1 MVALGG
7 ITLIGVAYALG
18 AIPWGVVLGRIFTGV
33 DLRGYGSG
41 ATGTTN
47 ALRVLGW
54 KISVAV
60 FVLDFAKGLLPVL
73 IGRWI
78 GLPGW
83 AVASTAIAAVAG
95 HCWSPY
101 IGLRGGKGMAT
112 GAGAAAGLLP
122 WVLVVTPA
130 IILVILRTKY
140 VSLGSLV
147 GSGLGLLL
155 VLIAALLGWSG
166 WWFAGGVAVIVSI
179 IVLKHRGNIRRLLD
193 GTERRFGER
202 APSSRPSTAG
212 HS

>member
-7 ITLIGVAYALG
+7 LALIAGAYALG
-18 AIPWGVVLGRIFTGV
+18 AIPWGVVLGRLFTGV

-60 FVLDFAKGLLPVL
+60 FVLDFVKGLLPVL
-73 IGRWI
+73 AGRWI

-83 AVASTAIAAVAG
+83 AVAMAGIAAVAG

-155 VLIAALLGWSG
+155 VIIAALFGWSG
-166 WWFAGGVAVIVSI
+166 WWVAGGVAVIVGI

-202 APSSRPSTAG
+202 APSSRPSTAS

>member
-7 ITLIGVAYALG
+7 LALIAGAYALG
-18 AIPWGVVLGRIFTGV
+18 AIPWGVVLGRVFTGV
-33 DLRGYGSG
+33 DLRGHGSG

-54 KISVAV
+54 RISVAV
-60 FVLDFAKGLLPVL
+60 FVLDFVKGLLPVL
-73 IGRWI
+73 AGRWI

-83 AVASTAIAAVAG
+83 AVAMAGIAAVAG

-155 VLIAALLGWSG
+155 VVIAALFGWSG
-166 WWFAGGVAVIVSI
+166 WWVAGGVAVIVGI

-202 APSSRPSTAG
+202 AQSSRPSTAG

>member
-1 MVALGG
+1 MAALGG
-7 ITLIGVAYALG
+7 VTLIGVAYALG

-54 KISVAV
+54 RISVAV

-83 AVASTAIAAVAG
+83 AVASAGIAAVAG

-166 WWFAGGVAVIVSI
+166 WWFAGGVAVIISI

>member
-1 MVALGG
+1 MVALSGLA
-7 ITLIGVAYALG
+7 LIIGAYALG
-18 AIPWGVVLGRIFTGV
+18 AVPWGVVLGRIFTGV
-33 DLRGYGSG
+33 DLLSYGSG

-60 FVLDFAKGLLPVL
+60 FVLDFVKGLLPVL

-83 AVASTAIAAVAG
+83 AVAAAGIAAVAG

-122 WVLVVTPA
+122 WVLIVTPA
-130 IILVILRTKY
+130 IILIILRTRY

-155 VLIAALLGWSG
+155 VLMAALAGWSG
-166 WWFAGGVAVIVSI
+166 WWVAAAVSVIVGI
-179 IVLKHRGNIRRLLD
+179 IVLKHRGNIQRLLN

-202 APSSRPSTAG
+202 TPTAHPSTPG
-212 HS
+212 RS

>member
-7 ITLIGVAYALG
+7 VTLIGVAYALG

-33 DLRGYGSG
+33 DLRGHGSG

-54 KISVAV
+54 RISVAV

-83 AVASTAIAAVAG
+83 AVASTGIAAVAG

-166 WWFAGGVAVIVSI
+166 WWVAGGVAVIVSI

>member
-1 MVALGG
+1 VGALGG
-7 ITLIGVAYALG
+7 VVLMVGAYALG

-60 FVLDFAKGLLPVL
+60 FLLDFVKGLLPVL
-73 IGRWI
+73 VGRWI

-83 AVASTAIAAVAG
+83 AVAGAGIAAVAG

-122 WVLVVTPA
+122 WVLIVTPA
-130 IILVILRTKY
+130 IILVVLRTRY

-155 VLIAALLGWSG
+155 VIVAAMLGWSG
-166 WWFAGGVAVIVSI
+166 WWVATGVAVIVGI
-179 IVLKHRGNIRRLLD
+179 IVFKHRGNIQRLLA

-202 APSSRPSTAG
+202 APSSRTSTAG
-212 HS
+212 QS

>member
-7 ITLIGVAYALG
+7 LALMAGAYALG

-60 FVLDFAKGLLPVL
+60 FLLDFVKGLLPVV

-78 GLPGW
+78 GLSGW
-83 AVASTAIAAVAG
+83 TVAGAGIAAVAG

-122 WVLVVTPA
+122 WVLIVTPA
-130 IILVILRTKY
+130 IILVVLRTRY

-155 VLIAALLGWSG
+155 VIVAAVLGWSG
-166 WWFAGGVAVIVSI
+166 WWVAGGVTVIVGI

-202 APSSRPSTAG
+202 VPSSRASTAG
-212 HS
+212 QS

>member
-7 ITLIGVAYALG
+7 LTLIGVAYALG

-54 KISVAV
+54 RISVAV

-83 AVASTAIAAVAG
+83 AVASAGIAAVTG

-166 WWFAGGVAVIVSI
+166 WWVAGGVAVIVSI